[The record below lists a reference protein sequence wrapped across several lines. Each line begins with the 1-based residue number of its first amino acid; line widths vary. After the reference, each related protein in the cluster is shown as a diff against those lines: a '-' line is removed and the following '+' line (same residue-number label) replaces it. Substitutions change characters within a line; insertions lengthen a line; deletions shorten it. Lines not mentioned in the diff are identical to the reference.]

1 MQTSYLVI
9 KFIGKHDGDAPFQQ
23 LLKLSFEDCHKN
35 ILSEIEILHSSF
47 PAEIIKKNDK
57 DGFLFIDKFIT
68 HKDALG
74 ISNIFRVDAKKFK
87 EFRKSFIDGYAK
99 NPPKHA
105 IVQEYDG
112 KTMKEE
118 EMRLIYECS

>member
-9 KFIGKHDGDAPFQQ
+9 KFRGNHDGDAPFQQ

-47 PAEIIKKNDK
+47 PAEIIKKKDK
-57 DGFLFIDKFIT
+57 ETFGFIDRFIT
-68 HKDALG
+68 HKDSLG

-99 NPPKHA
+99 YPPKFA
-105 IVQEYDG
+105 SVQEYDG
-112 KTMKEE
+112 KTLSEK